1 MLSVCLIVKDEQK
14 FISDCIEKVLPFA
27 DEIVV
32 VDTGSTDDTKEI
44 LKKYDCKVYDYTWCN
59 DFSKAR
65 NYSTEMASNDW
76 VLILDADE
84 HVSSFDKD
92 AINKFINNKSN
103 INRVG
108 KIAVKSYF
116 GDSIANFKTHMLARL
131 YNRTVFHFE
140 MPIHETIVPISKT
153 TKISMSNVY
162 ADLPIEVQHY
172 GYLTEVNDEKQKDLR
187 NMILLEKHLE
197 TNFDGFLVQQL
208 ACCYN
213 NLGRLDDAIKVIDTI
228 IDLPEVQ
235 SSVYFAEVVNV
246 KLTALI
252 TLNKFDEA
260 LLLEKYYDFCK
271 DDDLFLMKMVTVFR
285 KTMHSETAMDICVF
299 LINKKDLQIS
309 RLEPA
314 FQLAE
319 IFFEYKL
326 YEEALKWYKQIEIV
340 SGVSEKIKICEQELG
355 LN

>member
-1 MLSVCLIVKDEQK
+1 MLSVCLIVKNEERYIK
-14 FISDCIEKVLPFA
+14 DCIEKVLPFA

-32 VDTGSTDDTKEI
+32 VDTGSTDKTLEVLND
-44 LKKYDCKVYDYTWCN
+44 YNCKIYKFEWCD

-65 NYSTEMASNDW
+65 NFSVEMASYDW

-84 HVSSFDKD
+84 HVADFDKESVY
-92 AINKFINNKSN
+92 KFINNKSN
-103 INRVG
+103 TKKVG

-116 GDSIANFKTHMLARL
+116 GDSIANFKTHMLPRL
-131 YNRTVFHFE
+131 YNRTFFHFE
-140 MPIHETIVPISKT
+140 LPIHEAILPISKT
-153 TKISMSNVY
+153 MKISESSVY
-162 ADLPIEVQHY
+162 VDLPIEVQHY
-172 GYLTEVNDEKQKDLR
+172 GYLQEINDEKQKDLR

-197 TNFDGFLVQQL
+197 TNFNGFLIQQL

-235 SSVYFAEVVNV
+235 NTVYFSEVVIV

-252 TLNKFDEA
+252 TLQRFEEA
-260 LLLEKYYDFCK
+260 LLLEKYYEFCK
-271 DDDLFLMKMVTVFR
+271 DDDLFLMKLVIVFI
-285 KTMHSETAMDICVF
+285 KTNHNETAIDICML
-299 LINKKDLQIS
+299 LINKSDLQIS

-319 IFFEYKL
+319 ILFEHNL
-326 YEEALKWYKQIEIV
+326 YEEALTWYKQIEIV
-340 SGVSEKIKICEQELG
+340 SGVPEKIKICEQKLG
-355 LN
+355 LI